1 MVSHELVLL
10 LLQKEH
16 LALLIMENVLLM
28 RTRMV
33 MLVWVLIASASLVD
47 WIRLVAYLLLYW

>member
-10 LLQKEH
+10 LLQKKH
-16 LALLIMENVLLM
+16 LALLVVENVLLM

>member
-16 LALLIMENVLLM
+16 LALLIKENVLLM

-33 MLVWVLIASASLVD
+33 MLVRVLVASASLVD

>member
-16 LALLIMENVLLM
+16 LTLLILDNVLLM

-33 MLVWVLIASASLVD
+33 MLVRVLVASASLVD